1 METQMARSDLDIDN
15 EGGLPGGGGLDLGWE
30 E

>member
-1 METQMARSDLDIDN
+1 METQMAKSGSDIDN
-15 EGGLPGGGGLDLGWE
+15 EGGLPGRGGLDLGWE